1 MEKSESYE
9 QALAGKSIPILT
21 LDNKWY
27 KLFKNLGEYPV
38 ILDKVKQLNDLLKRQ
53 GKLNTETKEIKSLKK
68 RLMNEIVPLVDELEQ
83 KPDKSL
89 EKKIDENKR
98 LIEECNEKLDSY
110 KDELM
115 ELPVAIQTTNH
126 ELMLLTME
134 YCYDKMQSNTD
145 EIVEIAKW
153 ITDIRQELKD
163 NLVKKQEMEYYN
175 HQMYSYMHD
184 IFGAEVINLFDMK
197 YNPLE
202 QHPKK
207 TAEGGAK
214 KKDKND
220 KTIIRE
226 DKEEAKKDG

>member
-27 KLFKNLGEYPV
+27 KLFKNLGEYPL

-68 RLMNEIVPLVDELEQ
+68 RLMNEIVPLVDDLEQ

-89 EKKIDENKR
+89 EKKIDDNKR

-115 ELPVAIQTTNH
+115 ELPVSIQTTNH

-134 YCYDKMQSNTD
+134 YCYDKMQTNTD

-207 TAEGGAK
+207 VSENKAK
-214 KKDKND
+214 KKDNND

>member
-1 MEKSESYE
+1 MDKSESYE
-9 QALAGKSIPILT
+9 QALRGKNIPILT

-27 KLFKNLGEYPV
+27 KLFKNLGEHPV
-38 ILDKVKQLNDLLKRQ
+38 ILEKVRELNDLLKRQ
-53 GKLNTETKEIKSLKK
+53 GKLNTETKEIKALKK
-68 RLMNEIVPLVDELEQ
+68 KLMNEIVPLVDELEQ
-83 KPDKSL
+83 KTDKAL

-110 KDELM
+110 KEELM
-115 ELPVAIQTTNH
+115 ELPTAIQTSNH

-134 YCYDKMQSNTD
+134 YCYDKMQTNSD
-145 EIVEIAKW
+145 EIIEIAKW

-163 NLVKKQEMEYYN
+163 NLVKKQEMEFYN

-207 TAEGGAK
+207 ASAK
-214 KKDKND
+214 KNENSD

-226 DKEEAKKDG
+226 DKEETKKDG